1 MSNVNK
7 KILKSIEDGDFA
19 PEIKELLRSLLV
31 VEARNAEDKKPR
43 YSEDYDRIIKKL
55 AENRGYKEEAE

>member
-1 MSNVNK
+1 MSSVNK
-7 KILKSIEDGDFA
+7 KILEAVEEGDFA
-19 PEIKELLRSLLV
+19 LEIKELLKALLV

-55 AENRGYKEEAE
+55 AEKRGYEEEE